1 MEFLSLEFFTALLL
15 IVGIDLVLA
24 GDNAIVIGLA
34 ARKLPKHQQKQAI
47 IWGTVGAVAI
57 RIVAAMLLVTLLK
70 IPGLH
75 LVGGLLLVW
84 IAYKLLT
91 DNNDHDNVQASQTLF
106 GAVRTIII
114 ADALMGLDNVLA
126 ISGAAHDS
134 YLLVGLGLL
143 ISVPIVMWGSTL
155 FIKLIEKFPWIIYAG
170 GAILAYTAAHMITA
184 EPFLENIFSSALA
197 NWGFI
202 ILVIL
207 AVLAAGLFRNRN
219 SKVAQPVE
227 EKEKKIQG

>member
-1 MEFLSLEFFTALLL
+1 MDIFSLEFVTSLLL

-34 ARKLPKHQQKQAI
+34 ARKLPKQQQKKAV
-47 IWGTVGAVAI
+47 IWGTVGAVVI
-57 RIVAAMLLVTLLK
+57 RMVAAMILVTLLK

-75 LVGGLLLVW
+75 LVGGLLLIW
-84 IAYKLLT
+84 IAYKLIT
-91 DNNDHDNVQASQTLF
+91 DNQQHDENVEASPSLW
-106 GAVRTIII
+106 GAVRTIVI

-155 FIKLIEKFPWIIYAG
+155 FIKLIEKFPWVIYVG
-170 GAILAYTAAHMITA
+170 GAILAYTAGHMVTG
-184 EPFLENIFSSALA
+184 EKFLDDVFSSEILS
-197 NWGFI
+197 WGFML
-202 ILVIL
+202 LVIL
-207 AVLAAGLFRNRN
+207 IVLAAGFYRNLYI
-219 SKVAQPVE
+219 ATL
-227 EKEKKIQG
+227 KKQHNIQG